1 MNMFLRGVLL
11 LKVFVMLSLGSSAA
25 WAECDEHQKHASM
38 GQVAQGEMML
48 ATSEEEQGDEDN
60 DDSSIDQQDP
70 DEGDDTG
77 DSKS

>member
-48 ATSEEEQGDEDN
+48 ATSEEEQGDDN
-60 DDSSIDQQDP
+60 DDSSIDQPD
-70 DEGDDTG
+70 DEGDDAG